1 MTFFFIFAGL
11 AMIGIIDVVLQNLAI
26 RTAIP
31 KNQVLPES
39 YFLIGDKESRR
50 GRGAASSPSSPAGFC
65 PPISIMKPLKGLD
78 DDLADNLTTFCNQAY
93 PDYEIIFALEEKND
107 PAIKLA
113 REIKKRYPH
122 KKISIVVKQR
132 DYALN
137 PKVDNLIT
145 AYEASQFPYVLI
157 SDSDVRVAP
166 DYLREII
173 KPMEDRNVGLVSNL
187 IRGIGSRTFGSLL
200 ENLHLNSFVIG
211 HVALLNWFFK
221 MPTVIGKSMLL
232 RKKAFEEIGGFEA
245 VRNVLAEDYV
255 IGELMH
261 KQGTRVVTSS
271 HVVNAV
277 NQYRTLKLFIKRH
290 VRWGKLRRKV
300 AGIGYISELIS
311 NAAFLSCIALVVVGP
326 SSHTISLVAAVWIIK
341 TLGDYLL
348 GKRIRSA
355 HRFFHYLLSPIK
367 DIILGLIWFVP
378 FFSGTVMWRR
388 HRYKIAKGSLLVPIP
403 DRKAR

>member
-11 AMIGIIDVVLQNLAI
+11 VMIGIIDVVLQNLAI

-50 GRGAASSPSSPAGFC
+50 GREAASSPSSPAGFC
-65 PPISIMKPLKGLD
+65 PPISILKPLKGLD

-93 PDYEIIFALEEKND
+93 PAYEIIFALEERND

-113 REIKKRYPH
+113 RAIKKRYPH

-132 DYALN
+132 HYALN

-145 AYEASQFPYVLI
+145 AYEASQFPYFLI

-187 IRGIGSRTFGSLL
+187 IRGIGSRTLGSLL

-211 HVALLNWFFK
+211 HVALLNVFFK
-221 MPTVIGKSMLL
+221 MPTVVGKSMLL

-261 KQGTRVVTSS
+261 KQGKGVVTSG

-277 NQYRTLKLFIKRH
+277 NQYRTFKQFIKRH
-290 VRWGKLRRKV
+290 VRWGKLRRKL
-300 AGIGYISELIS
+300 AGIAYISELIS
-311 NAAFLSCIALVVVGP
+311 NAAFLSCIALIVVGP
-326 SSHTISLVAAVWIIK
+326 SFHTISLVAAVWIIK

-355 HRFFHYLLSPIK
+355 HHFFHYLLSPIK

-388 HRYKIAKGSLLVPIP
+388 HRYKLAKGSLLVPIP